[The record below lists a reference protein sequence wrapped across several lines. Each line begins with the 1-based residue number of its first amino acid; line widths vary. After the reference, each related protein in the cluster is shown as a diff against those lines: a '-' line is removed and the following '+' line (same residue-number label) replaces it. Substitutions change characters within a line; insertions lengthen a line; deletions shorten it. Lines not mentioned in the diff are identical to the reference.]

1 MEAVLT
7 QDFEFLKDLPQ
18 NESCWPEGL
27 KEEISEYTSAFLEHD
42 GLILRAVAPDLLQ
55 VSRQRFDQISEK
67 YDFWS
72 KEFFEKTWYSRRELE
87 NFSKVKRPTGI
98 HSKTEEPVSMLSVA
112 SKIKKDL
119 IN

>member
-7 QDFEFLKDLPQ
+7 KEFDFLQDLPQ
-18 NESCWPEGL
+18 NESVWPAGL

-42 GLILRAVAPDLLQ
+42 GLILKAVAPDLLQ
-55 VSRQRFDQISEK
+55 VSRQRFDQICDK

-72 KEFFEKTWYSRRELE
+72 KEFFDKTWYSRRELE
-87 NFSKVKRPTGI
+87 KFYKIDRPTGI
-98 HSKTEEPVSMLSVA
+98 HSKTEEPVSVLSVA

-119 IN
+119 VG